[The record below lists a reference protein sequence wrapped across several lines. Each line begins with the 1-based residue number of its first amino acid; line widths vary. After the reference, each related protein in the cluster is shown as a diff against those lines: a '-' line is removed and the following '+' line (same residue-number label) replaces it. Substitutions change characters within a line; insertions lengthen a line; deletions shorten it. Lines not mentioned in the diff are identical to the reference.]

1 MKRPPPYAKK
11 VIPRTGESL
20 HILTGSQAWD
30 RANSETWFP
39 ESKVVLPPGE
49 SPRTFDWS
57 FVSRWP
63 DVIIW
68 CFGEPATQEVIQSL
82 AVELLQRV
90 DLVLYFGP
98 NLSAVRFS
106 ARKEAA

>member
-11 VIPRTGESL
+11 VVPRTGETL

-30 RANSETWFP
+30 RANSATWFP

-57 FVSRWP
+57 FVSQWP

-68 CFGEPATQEVIQSL
+68 CFGEPAQPDDIRSL
-82 AVELLQRV
+82 AAELLQHV
-90 DLVLYFGP
+90 ELVLYFGP
-98 NLSAVRFS
+98 NQPATRFH
-106 ARKEAA
+106 ARREAA